1 MCDTTFESCGDGN
14 PDNEGKQAVYSQRD
28 ATFRGGEFQAQYDVA
43 QVLRGVW
50 GVEGQF
56 DTVRATF
63 DDGTNVPRIP
73 PMRLG
78 GCAFYRDGN
87 WLARVNLLH
96 AFAQNEVA
104 PNETST
110 AGYNLLRAEISYA
123 QKIKDARLGEPREF
137 TVGLVGNNLLNEDI
151 RNHASYTKDE
161 VLMPGANVRAFANVK
176 F

>member
-1 MCDTTFESCGDGN
+1 MACGASKASSMSCARPSRTARMCRASRRCAL
-14 PDNEGKQAVYSQRD
+14 AVARST
-28 ATFRGGEFQAQYDVA
+28 ATATGSRGSTCCT
-43 QVLRGVW
+43 R
-50 GVEGQF
+50 
-56 DTVRATF
+56 
-63 DDGTNVPRIP
+63 
-73 PMRLG
+73 
-78 GCAFYRDGN
+78 
-87 WLARVNLLH
+87 
-96 AFAQNEVA
+96 FAQNEVA

-123 QKIKDARLGEPREF
+123 QKFKDARLGEPREF